1 MEKLL
6 YDIEDIKALHEVLDY
21 AMEQYDEN
29 YDDETASREIDEQ
42 HYPIYHKIKRVEAWL
57 SQVKYKKGFIE

>member
-6 YDIEDIKALHEVLDY
+6 YDIEDIKALHGVLDY
-21 AMEQYDEN
+21 AMEQYYEN
-29 YDDETASREIDEQ
+29 YEDEDTEEKKQ
-42 HYPIYHKIKRVEAWL
+42 PIYYKIKRVEAWI